1 MKVGIFIDDFFDD
14 RGFNSEIKYYYNLL
28 NNYEDIDLYVYNF
41 GKNYKSQKNIINIS
55 GNTLLKLFKLISY
68 MKTFNSVTVVNG
80 IMGKNQIIIYIAL
93 LISQKK
99 FISISASQVTKYNLE
114 NKLFYEDPDISSL
127 TLKKELF
134 NNRKLL
140 IKRIAPVLKKIYL
153 KTIGYL
159 VIKRASRVIHSSN
172 FEKIQFKRLVKIKSK
187 STILFPPNMP
197 NDKVEAINNYR
208 NDNYYKK
215 FNLHKKINIIY
226 WGRIDYSIK
235 GLDRI
240 LYALHNTNNKKL
252 IIHFMGPNYNDGLKN
267 LLKLKSD
274 LSLNNMIIHPKDE
287 WLGNISPF
295 INADYSIL
303 SSRWDGFPRSLRE
316 SLEYQVPIIC
326 SIETNFADICRKFQC
341 GISFKNKNELIKIFN
356 NVSKSES
363 QNLKRNC
370 YNASSFLDGE
380 RYKNNI
386 RFILQETY
394 ESSRT

>member
-1 MKVGIFIDDFFDD
+1 
-14 RGFNSEIKYYYNLL
+14 
-28 NNYEDIDLYVYNF
+28 
-41 GKNYKSQKNIINIS
+41 
-55 GNTLLKLFKLISY
+55 
-68 MKTFNSVTVVNG
+68 
-80 IMGKNQIIIYIAL
+80 
-93 LISQKK
+93 
-99 FISISASQVTKYNLE
+99 
-114 NKLFYEDPDISSL
+114 
-127 TLKKELF
+127 
-134 NNRKLL
+134 
-140 IKRIAPVLKKIYL
+140 
-153 KTIGYL
+153 
-159 VIKRASRVIHSSN
+159 
-172 FEKIQFKRLVKIKSK
+172 
-187 STILFPPNMP
+187 
-197 NDKVEAINNYR
+197 
-208 NDNYYKK
+208 
-215 FNLHKKINIIY
+215 
-226 WGRIDYSIK
+226 
-235 GLDRI
+235 
-240 LYALHNTNNKKL
+240 
-252 IIHFMGPNYNDGLKN
+252 
-267 LLKLKSD
+267 
-274 LSLNNMIIHPKDE
+274 MIIHPTDE